1 MRKIGMALGLVGG
14 FLVMVALLANFY
26 AAGQLMR
33 TPIDIDST
41 TRLAGTATIGD
52 EDETEVRATSITR
65 ANSEKSDDDVVV
77 FVNSSCLVRDI
88 GDVPNCV
95 SADDPQERLITA
107 SVDNFATDRKTAL
120 SVNDPSYLP
129 ADAVEHEGLVNKW
142 PFDAE
147 QKTYPL
153 WNGTLGTAVDA
164 TFDGEETIDG
174 LTVYKYVSVV
184 EDEPITLS
192 EGVEGTLS
200 STTEYFVEPTTG
212 SIINQIATQERVTDE
227 GDNFLSA
234 DLEFTPEQI
243 EANVADARSNA
254 DSLGLVTS
262 TLPLWGLII
271 GIPLLLIGLLLV
283 FRGGGRHEADA

>member
-52 EDETEVRATSITR
+52 EEETEVRATSITR
-65 ANSEKSDDDVVV
+65 ANSEKSDEDVVV